1 MLELLKT
8 SGTENAVFLLKLA
21 GTGQERHTMIRE
33 LDVDP
38 VSRQIRHIDFQRVVM
53 TEKVRV
59 QVHIELT
66 GTAEGVKNEGGI
78 VDFVT
83 REVEIEC
90 LPGDIPRH
98 LTADVTALHVGQ
110 HIEAK
115 DLALP
120 PGVVLLEDAER
131 VIAAVTHSRLA
142 VEEEAPAETLIEA
155 ESRRAG
161 GHPPRQGRGR
171 RSLRRSAS
179 SSSWVSAIR
188 ASGTPRAVT
197 TSASAWWRSWRGGG
211 GSPSTSRS
219 ATRGWA
225 ATGRSCWRRRRP
237 S

>member
-1 MLELLKT
+1 MSSDQVLEVHARAERGKGASRRMRAAGKIPAVVYGGGKETVPIEIDRKAVLDLLKT

-59 QVHIELT
+59 QVQIELT
-66 GTAEGVKNEGGI
+66 GTAAGVKNEGGI

-98 LTADVTALHVGQ
+98 LTADVSALHLGQ

-115 DLALP
+115 DLPLP
-120 PGVVLLEDAER
+120 PGVVLLADAER

-142 VEEEAPAETLIEA
+142 VEEETPADTLIEA
-155 ESRRAG
+155 ESEEPEVIRRGKGEAEE
-161 GHPPRQGRGR
+161 
-171 RSLRRSAS
+171 A
-179 SSSWVSAIR
+179 
-188 ASGTPRAVT
+188 
-197 TSASAWWRSWRGGG
+197 
-211 GSPSTSRS
+211 
-219 ATRGWA
+219 
-225 ATGRSCWRRRRP
+225 
-237 S
+237 

>member
-1 MLELLKT
+1 MSDQVLEVHARAARGKGASRRMRAAGKIPAVVYGGGKDTVPIEIDRKAVLDLLKT

-38 VSRQIRHIDFQRVVM
+38 VSRQIRHIDFQRVLM

-59 QVHIELT
+59 QVHIELI

-98 LTADVTALHVGQ
+98 LTADVSALHLGQ

-115 DLALP
+115 DLPLP

-142 VEEEAPAETLIEA
+142 VEEEAPADTLIEA
-155 ESRRAG
+155 ESEEPEVIRRGKGEAEE
-161 GHPPRQGRGR
+161 
-171 RSLRRSAS
+171 A
-179 SSSWVSAIR
+179 
-188 ASGTPRAVT
+188 
-197 TSASAWWRSWRGGG
+197 
-211 GSPSTSRS
+211 
-219 ATRGWA
+219 
-225 ATGRSCWRRRRP
+225 
-237 S
+237 

>member
-1 MLELLKT
+1 MSDQILEVNARAERGTGASRRLRAAGKIPAVVYGGGKQTVPIEIDRKAVLDLLKK

-33 LDVDP
+33 LDIDP

-59 QVHIELT
+59 QVHVELA

-83 REVEIEC
+83 REVEVEC

-98 LTADVTALHVGQ
+98 LTADVSGLHVGQ

-120 PGVVLLEDAER
+120 PGVVLLADAGR

-155 ESRRAG
+155 ESAEPEVIRRGKGEAEE
-161 GHPPRQGRGR
+161 
-171 RSLRRSAS
+171 A
-179 SSSWVSAIR
+179 
-188 ASGTPRAVT
+188 
-197 TSASAWWRSWRGGG
+197 
-211 GSPSTSRS
+211 
-219 ATRGWA
+219 
-225 ATGRSCWRRRRP
+225 
-237 S
+237 

>member
-1 MLELLKT
+1 MSDQVLEVHARAERGKGASRRMRAAGKIPAVVYGGGKETVPIEIDRKAVLDLLKT

-98 LTADVTALHVGQ
+98 LTADVSALHLGQ

-115 DLALP
+115 DLPLP
-120 PGVVLLEDAER
+120 PGVVLLADAER

-142 VEEEAPAETLIEA
+142 VEEEAPADTLIEA
-155 ESRRAG
+155 ESEEPEVIRRGKGEAEE
-161 GHPPRQGRGR
+161 
-171 RSLRRSAS
+171 A
-179 SSSWVSAIR
+179 
-188 ASGTPRAVT
+188 
-197 TSASAWWRSWRGGG
+197 
-211 GSPSTSRS
+211 
-219 ATRGWA
+219 
-225 ATGRSCWRRRRP
+225 
-237 S
+237 